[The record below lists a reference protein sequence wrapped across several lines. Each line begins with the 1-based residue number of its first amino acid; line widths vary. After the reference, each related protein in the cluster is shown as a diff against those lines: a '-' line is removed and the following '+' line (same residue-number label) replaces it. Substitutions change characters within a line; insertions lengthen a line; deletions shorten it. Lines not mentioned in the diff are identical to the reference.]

1 MENNRRNLEK
11 SFRIC
16 GRKVTSG
23 KSYCN
28 PKDNGVYEDVI
39 LQYFFIKTTEEST
52 EVFNMRIFFV
62 LLLICLRDT

>member
-1 MENNRRNLEK
+1 MWQ
-11 SFRIC
+11 
-16 GRKVTSG
+16 KVTSG
-23 KSYCN
+23 KIYCN

-62 LLLICLRDT
+62 LLLICLRHT